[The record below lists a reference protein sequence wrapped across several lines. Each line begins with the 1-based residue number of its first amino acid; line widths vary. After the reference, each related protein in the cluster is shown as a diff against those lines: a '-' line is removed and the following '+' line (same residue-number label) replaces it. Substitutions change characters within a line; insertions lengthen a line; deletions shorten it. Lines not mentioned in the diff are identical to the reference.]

1 MTKKFP
7 VFYLILTLLPYLKNV
22 IEPVINHTH
31 LDHNHVFVMILSGLF
46 ITYYIISII
55 AALVALAYCVAD
67 SEDGSNKYGPN
78 PKPIYE

>member
-1 MTKKFP
+1 M
-7 VFYLILTLLPYLKNV
+7 

-67 SEDGSNKYGPN
+67 SEDGSTNMDRIL
-78 PKPIYE
+78 KPIYE

>member
-1 MTKKFP
+1 
-7 VFYLILTLLPYLKNV
+7 
-22 IEPVINHTH
+22 
-31 LDHNHVFVMILSGLF
+31 MILSGLF

>member
-1 MTKKFP
+1 M
-7 VFYLILTLLPYLKNV
+7 

-67 SEDGSNKYGPN
+67 SEDGSINMDRILNLFMNNMKLSIFVKRRRY
-78 PKPIYE
+78 YF